1 MSEEKFLE
9 ELEKELFLLKEDER
23 KDILRDFREYFA
35 NGRAEGKSEEEIVGS
50 FGPVHELALELLAA
64 YSEEEFVSN
73 VEMTPTVET
82 NFNNVDI
89 KADKANL
96 TIIPSEDDKPSINV
110 KDQDGKTKATMEIV
124 NNTLKIRVKRED
136 SIMSFFFIHL
146 SIGLNGLKTIDATI
160 QLPQKLYEQ
169 IIIENDSG
177 KIEMESQQAK
187 YMKIK
192 TDNGKIFLKSLL
204 ARALK
209 AKTDNGRI
217 IVNDSNFTNVIATT
231 DNGRVCVNHSR
242 AEKFELSTDNGRIE
256 LNEVSGE
263 IWATTDNG
271 RIEGY
276 IPQVTKPLKWKTDNG
291 SINLKTDEVLDN
303 VTLTVKSDFGRINVY
318 GEKGK
323 KFQFGDGSIPIRFKT
338 DNGRITVETAVLQEA

>member
-35 NGRAEGKSEEEIVGS
+35 NGRAEGKSEEEIVES
-50 FGPVHELALELLAA
+50 FGPVHELAIELLAA
-64 YSEEEFVSN
+64 YSEEEFVSH

-82 NFNNVDI
+82 DFDNVDI
-89 KADKANL
+89 KADKANI
-96 TIIPSEDDKPSINV
+96 TIIPSEDDKPFINV
-110 KDQDGKTKATMEIV
+110 KDQDGKTKATMEVV

-146 SIGLNGLKTIDATI
+146 TIGLKTIDVTI

-169 IIIENDSG
+169 INVENDSG
-177 KIEMESQQAK
+177 KIEMASQQAK

-204 ARALK
+204 ARTLK

-256 LNEVSGE
+256 INEVSGE

-276 IPQVTKPLKWKTDNG
+276 IPQVTKPLQWKTDNG
-291 SINLKTDEVLDN
+291 SIILKTDEVLN
-303 VTLTVKSDFGRINVY
+303 NATLSVKSDFGRINVY

-323 KFQFGDGSIPIRFKT
+323 RFQFGDGSIPIRFKT

>member
-1 MSEEKFLE
+1 MSEERFLE

-35 NGRAEGKSEEEIVGS
+35 NGKAEGKKEEEIVES
-50 FGPVHELALELLAA
+50 LGPIHELAMELLAA
-64 YSEEEFVSN
+64 YSEEEFVSH
-73 VEMTPTVET
+73 VEMNSCVDT
-82 NFNNVDI
+82 NFDNVDI

-96 TIIPSEDDKPSINV
+96 TIIPTEDDKPSANV
-110 KDQDGKTKATMEIV
+110 KDQDGKTKATMEV
-124 NNTLKIRVKRED
+124 VDNTLKVRVKRED
-136 SIMSFFFIHL
+136 GIMKFFFIHL
-146 SIGLNGLKTIDATI
+146 SMGLSTIDVTI

-169 IIIENDSG
+169 ITVMNKSG
-177 KIEMESQQAK
+177 KIEMESQQSK
-187 YMKIK
+187 QMRIE
-192 TDNGKIFLKSLL
+192 TDNGKIVMKSLL
-204 ARALK
+204 ARTLK
-209 AKTDNGRI
+209 TKSDNGRI
-217 IVNDSNFTNVIATT
+217 LLNDSNFTDVVAST

-256 LNEVSGE
+256 LDEVDGE

-291 SINLKTDEVLDN
+291 SITLKTDEILKN
-303 VTLTVKSDFGRINVY
+303 VSLSVKSDFGRINVY

-323 KFQFGDGSIPIRFKT
+323 KFQFGDGSIPVRFKT
-338 DNGRITVETAVLQEA
+338 DNGRITVTTSVLQEA

>member
-1 MSEEKFLE
+1 MSEERFLE

-35 NGRAEGKSEEEIVGS
+35 NGKAEGKKEEEIVES
-50 FGPVHELALELLAA
+50 LGPIHELAMELLAA
-64 YSEEEFVSN
+64 YSEEEFVSH
-73 VEMTPTVET
+73 VEMNSCVDT
-82 NFNNVDI
+82 NFDNVDI

-96 TIIPSEDDKPSINV
+96 TIIPTEDDKPSVNV
-110 KDQDGKTKATMEIV
+110 KDQDGKTKATMEV
-124 NNTLKIRVKRED
+124 VDNTLKVRVKRED
-136 SIMSFFFIHL
+136 GIMKFFFIHL
-146 SIGLNGLKTIDATI
+146 SMGLSTIDVTI

-169 IIIENDSG
+169 ITVMNKSG
-177 KIEMESQQAK
+177 KIEMESQQSK
-187 YMKIK
+187 QMRIE
-192 TDNGKIFLKSLL
+192 TDNGKIVMKSLL
-204 ARALK
+204 ARTLK
-209 AKTDNGRI
+209 AKSDNGRI
-217 IVNDSNFTNVIATT
+217 LLNDSNFTDVVAST

-256 LNEVSGE
+256 LDEVDGE

-291 SINLKTDEVLDN
+291 SITLKTDEILKN
-303 VTLTVKSDFGRINVY
+303 VSLSVKSDFGRINVY

-323 KFQFGDGSIPIRFKT
+323 KFQFGDGSIPVRFKT
-338 DNGRITVETAVLQEA
+338 DNGRITVTTSVLQEA

>member
-1 MSEEKFLE
+1 MSEERFLE

-35 NGRAEGKSEEEIVGS
+35 NGKAEGKKEEEIVES
-50 FGPVHELALELLAA
+50 LGPIHELAMELLAA
-64 YSEEEFVSN
+64 YSEEEFVSH
-73 VEMTPTVET
+73 VEMNSCVDT
-82 NFNNVDI
+82 NFDNVDI

-96 TIIPSEDDKPSINV
+96 TIIPTEDDKPSVNV
-110 KDQDGKTKATMEIV
+110 KDQDGKTKATMEV
-124 NNTLKIRVKRED
+124 VDNTLKVRVKRED
-136 SIMSFFFIHL
+136 GIMKFFFIHL
-146 SIGLNGLKTIDATI
+146 SMGLSTIYVTI

-169 IIIENDSG
+169 ITVMNKSG
-177 KIEMESQQAK
+177 KIEMESQQSK
-187 YMKIK
+187 QMRIE
-192 TDNGKIFLKSLL
+192 TDNGKIVMKSLL
-204 ARALK
+204 ARTLK
-209 AKTDNGRI
+209 TKSDNGRI
-217 IVNDSNFTNVIATT
+217 LLNDSNFTDVVAST

-256 LNEVSGE
+256 LDEVDGE

-291 SINLKTDEVLDN
+291 SITLKTDEILKN
-303 VTLTVKSDFGRINVY
+303 VSLSVKSDFGRINVY

-323 KFQFGDGSIPIRFKT
+323 KFQFGDGSIPVRFKT
-338 DNGRITVETAVLQEA
+338 DNGRITVTTSVLQEA